1 MKTFGYIFLPHLQRN
16 FFSAAPIPWPVFAPA
31 REPVSGHRPQWTA
44 RREARAP
51 GRAGHDGGMKL
62 GQLAATAR
70 DLFSARLVYGDPVE
84 RDGTV
89 VIPAA
94 AVRRRWWR

>member
-1 MKTFGYIFLPHLQRN
+1 
-16 FFSAAPIPWPVFAPA
+16 
-31 REPVSGHRPQWTA
+31 
-44 RREARAP
+44 
-51 GRAGHDGGMKL
+51 MKL